1 MVSSIWK
8 PEMVMYLSNTA
19 KQSVLG
25 QWTAHIPASPPL
37 SSGQWH
43 LCVIIHSSGATGHS
57 LTYSEHPFPI
67 RCPLYNPSLHLEG
80 TAPMHYSQWAKQLGK
95 RMGKQQGEKGLSLL
109 AAQSMHLKMGWAF
122 PGWISGRSFQPL
134 INHTTY
140 PSSSGKR
147 CGFPRWWWTFLHL
160 FPISAPQLWTK
171 PVMNSGDQ
179 NISICFTSCWK
190 ALFVSL

>member
-1 MVSSIWK
+1 MNSPHSC
-8 PEMVMYLSNTA
+8 
-19 KQSVLG
+19 Q
-25 QWTAHIPASPPL
+25 SPPQFRTM
-37 SSGQWH
+37 SPVCHYPQ
-43 LCVIIHSSGATGHS
+43 
-57 LTYSEHPFPI
+57 I
-67 RCPLYNPSLHLEG
+67 RCYWPLTDLFWAPISHQMPPVQPLPAPGRNS
-80 TAPMHYSQWAKQLGK
+80 PMHYSQWAKQLGK
-95 RMGKQQGEKGLSLL
+95 RMGKEQGEKGLSLL

-122 PGWISGRSFQPL
+122 PGWISGRSFQAL

-179 NISICFTSCWK
+179 NISICFASCWK